1 VLLKS
6 PLFILF
12 FVALTTGAGIS
23 SASLYMRTPLD
34 IVLIITLAGITF
46 AVYGINRY
54 TDTEDSVNDSTKA
67 EFFKEHSYLYI
78 VSILTLVCSAGLL
91 LFTKKFTVYHFVLIF
106 LGVAYSIRMI
116 PTYKK
121 GGFVLSRIKDIPF
134 AKSIS
139 VSLTWGTSYFAI
151 NWFIYPSAVFNGYHI
166 VLLMLSFI
174 LACFVNTN
182 FCDVLDVVG
191 DSLQKVPTL
200 PVMFGIK
207 NTYIYGMLIPSLLFF
222 VLVMYSFF
230 TRQIAFPL
238 LMFLL
243 LNLFYPLV
251 YISLNSL
258 KKYSRSVIVPV
269 TDMSCVIFPAGLFIL
284 YFAGY

>member
-1 VLLKS
+1 
-6 PLFILF
+6 
-12 FVALTTGAGIS
+12 
-23 SASLYMRTPLD
+23 MRTPLD
-34 IVLIITLAGITF
+34 FVLIITLAAITF

-67 EFFKEHSYLYI
+67 EFFKEHSYLYP

-91 LFTKKFTVYHFVLIF
+91 LLTKKFTVYHFVLIF

-121 GGFVLSRIKDIPF
+121 GGFVLNRIKDIPF

-151 NWFIYPSAVFNGYHI
+151 NWFIYPSAAFNGYHI

-182 FCDVLDVVG
+182 FCDILDIAG
-191 DSLQKVPTL
+191 DALEKVPTL

-207 NTYIYGMLIPSLLFF
+207 NTYRYIMPVPSLL
-222 VLVMYSFF
+222 LLALIAYSFCANLITFPF
-230 TRQIAFPL
+230 TL
-238 LMFLL
+238 FLL
-243 LNLFYPLV
+243 LNLCYPLV
-251 YISLNSL
+251 YISLHNL
-258 KKYSRSVIVPV
+258 KKYPRSVIVPI
-269 TDMSCVIFPAGLFIL
+269 TDMSCVIFPAGVFVL